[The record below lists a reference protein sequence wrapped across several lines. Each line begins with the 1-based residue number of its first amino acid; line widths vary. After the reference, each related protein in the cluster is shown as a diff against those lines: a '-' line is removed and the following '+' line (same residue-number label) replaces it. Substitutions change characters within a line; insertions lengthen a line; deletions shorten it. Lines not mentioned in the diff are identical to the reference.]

1 MDRVRCGRERE
12 GLFQEESGASERLQR
27 NERESEQ
34 KVPREDSS
42 TLARSL
48 AHATMISCQRK
59 EGGRKKDELEKQ
71 KRASQNT

>member
-1 MDRVRCGRERE
+1 MDRVSAVRERE
-12 GLFQEESGASERLQR
+12 RGTLSRGKWSERASAFGER
-27 NERESEQ
+27 NERASEQ

-42 TLARSL
+42 TL

-59 EGGRKKDELEKQ
+59 EGGRKRDELEKQ

>member
-42 TLARSL
+42 TLA
-48 AHATMISCQRK
+48 HATMISCQRK
-59 EGGRKKDELEKQ
+59 EGGRKRDELEKQ